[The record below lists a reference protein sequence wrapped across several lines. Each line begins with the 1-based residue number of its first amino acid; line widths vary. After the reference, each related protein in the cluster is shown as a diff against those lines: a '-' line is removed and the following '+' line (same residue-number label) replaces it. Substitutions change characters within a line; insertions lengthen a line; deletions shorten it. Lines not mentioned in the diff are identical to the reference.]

1 MELLDRPG
9 SLAAVADA
17 LGQREVSIH
26 RMRQYDHEGDNA
38 PVLIVTHATSQSA
51 LATAI
56 ADLKSHDAVI
66 GTPVALR
73 IEQI

>member
-1 MELLDRPG
+1 
-9 SLAAVADA
+9 
-17 LGQREVSIH
+17 
-26 RMRQYDHEGDNA
+26 MRQYDHEGDNA

-51 LATAI
+51 LATAL
-56 ADLKSHDAVI
+56 ADLKSHDPVI

>member
-1 MELLDRPG
+1 
-9 SLAAVADA
+9 
-17 LGQREVSIH
+17 
-26 RMRQYDHEGDNA
+26 MRQYDHEGDNA

-51 LATAI
+51 LTTAL
-56 ADLKSHDAVI
+56 ADLTSHDAVI